1 MEHQGE
7 PADLNER
14 SESPQGNNFENLME
28 KKRDPQLL
36 PEPVEQQRQAP
47 VSPPPVAGAG
57 PDLTV
62 RKQADRREH
71 CTVTVLPPDSSTGEA
86 TK

>member
-1 MEHQGE
+1 MRRRGEEAGKHLAWSHLPIPMEHQGE

-14 SESPQGNNFENLME
+14 SESPQGNNFEHLME

-36 PEPVEQQRQAP
+36 PEFVEQQQQVP

-57 PDLTV
+57 PVLTI
-62 RKQADRREH
+62 RK
-71 CTVTVLPPDSSTGEA
+71 
-86 TK
+86 

>member
-1 MEHQGE
+1 MPIPMEHQGE

-14 SESPQGNNFENLME
+14 SESPQGNNFDNLME

-36 PEPVEQQRQAP
+36 PEPVEQQRQAS
-47 VSPPPVAGAG
+47 VSPPPVADAG

-62 RKQADRREH
+62 RNRQIIGRAIQ
-71 CTVTVLPPDSSTGEA
+71 
-86 TK
+86 